1 MNKVCPLCKGTKVIP
16 ASNGVTDTDEHQPC
30 QVCGGAGEVDEQKKP
45 DSPVVIYKYHGT
57 WAAM

>member
-1 MNKVCPLCKGTKVIP
+1 MNKICPLCKGEKIIP
-16 ASNGVTDTDEHQPC
+16 VSNGVQGDQQQECT
-30 QVCGGAGEVDEQKKP
+30 VCGGHGEVDEQKKP

>member
-1 MNKVCPLCKGTKVIP
+1 MNKVCPLCKGTKTIP
-16 ASNGVTDTDEHQPC
+16 AANGTQGDEHQPC
-30 QVCGGAGEVDEQKKP
+30 QVCGGEGEVDEQRKP

>member
-1 MNKVCPLCKGTKVIP
+1 MNKVCPLCKGAKEIP
-16 ASNGVTDTDEHQPC
+16 AHNGVDGDEHQPC
-30 QVCGGAGEVDEQKKP
+30 QVCGGEGEVDEQKKP